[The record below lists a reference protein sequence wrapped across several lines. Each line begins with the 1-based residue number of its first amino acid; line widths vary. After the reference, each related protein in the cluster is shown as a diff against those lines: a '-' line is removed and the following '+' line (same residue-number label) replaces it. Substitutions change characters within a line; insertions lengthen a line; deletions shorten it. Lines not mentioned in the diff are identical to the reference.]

1 MKEIFSLK
9 EFLITDIIQIVV
21 FYEGLSIK
29 TTGGYNVEK
38 LNVAIADDN
47 ERMLRELGDI
57 VRSDEELQVVG
68 TAKDGEEAY
77 EMIKKK
83 EPDVVLLDIV
93 MPKLDGLTV
102 MDKVRND
109 KNIRKYPAFIVIT
122 AIGQE
127 RITEDA
133 FSLGADYYIM
143 KPFDNDV
150 VLNRIKYVRNAEM
163 RKNHE
168 IRKVNAYEKK
178 QELEERN
185 LESDVTDII
194 HEIGVPAHIKG
205 YQYLREAIIM
215 SVRDMEMLNSITKIL
230 YPGIAKKY
238 QTTPSRVER
247 AIRHAIE
254 VAWSRGK
261 MDTIDELFGYTIHN
275 GKGKPTNSEFIAL
288 IADRI
293 RLEYKLKK

>member
-1 MKEIFSLK
+1 M
-9 EFLITDIIQIVV
+9 
-21 FYEGLSIK
+21 
-29 TTGGYNVEK
+29 EK

-47 ERMLRELGDI
+47 ERMLQVLGDI
-57 VRSDEELQVVG
+57 VRSDEEFQVVG

-83 EPDVVLLDIV
+83 ETDVVLLDIV

-102 MDKVRND
+102 MDKIKNDRNL
-109 KNIRKYPAFIVIT
+109 KKHPAFIMIS

-127 RITEDA
+127 KITEDA
-133 FSLGADYYIM
+133 FDLGADYYIM
-143 KPFDNDV
+143 KPFDSDV
-150 VLNRIKYVRNAEM
+150 VINRIKHIRDSANRKTAEL
-163 RKNHE
+163 
-168 IRKVNAYEKK
+168 RKVNPYEKK
-178 QELEERN
+178 EKLEERN
-185 LESDVTDII
+185 LENDVTNII

-205 YQYLREAIIM
+205 YQYLREAIMM
-215 SVRDMEMLNSITKIL
+215 SVTDMEMLNSITKIL
-230 YPGIAKKY
+230 YPSIAKKF

-288 IADRI
+288 IADKI
-293 RLEYKLKK
+293 RLEYKLGK

>member
-1 MKEIFSLK
+1 M
-9 EFLITDIIQIVV
+9 
-21 FYEGLSIK
+21 
-29 TTGGYNVEK
+29 EK

-47 ERMLRELGDI
+47 ERMLQVLGDI
-57 VRSDEELQVVG
+57 VRSDEEFQVVG

-102 MDKVRND
+102 MSKIKNDRNL
-109 KNIRKYPAFIVIT
+109 KKHPAFIMIS

-127 RITEDA
+127 KITEDA
-133 FSLGADYYIM
+133 FDLGADYYIM
-143 KPFDNDV
+143 KPFDSDV
-150 VLNRIKYVRNAEM
+150 VINRIKHVRDSANRKTAEL
-163 RKNHE
+163 
-168 IRKVNAYEKK
+168 RKVNPYEKK
-178 QELEERN
+178 EKLEERN
-185 LESDVTDII
+185 LENDVTNII

-205 YQYLREAIIM
+205 YQYLREAIMM
-215 SVRDMEMLNSITKIL
+215 SVTDMEMLNSITKIL
-230 YPGIAKKY
+230 YPSIAKKF

-288 IADRI
+288 IADKI
-293 RLEYKLKK
+293 RLEYKTGK